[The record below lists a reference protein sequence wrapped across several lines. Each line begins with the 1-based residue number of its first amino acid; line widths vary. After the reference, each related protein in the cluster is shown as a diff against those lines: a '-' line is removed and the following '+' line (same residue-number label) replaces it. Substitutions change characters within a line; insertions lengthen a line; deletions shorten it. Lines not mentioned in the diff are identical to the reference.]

1 MWIWMSDK
9 YQALHPDMVERIRRA
24 ATQPFEID
32 DIPHLMLDLA
42 GIDCPYF
49 DATRSLI
56 NDRFNPHRRRL
67 VGDQKLDY
75 KKLF

>member
-1 MWIWMSDK
+1 MWIWMSDN
-9 YQALHPDMVERIRRA
+9 YQALHPEMAAKIRRA
-24 ATQPFEID
+24 ANRSFEID
-32 DIPHLMLDLA
+32 DIPHMLLELA

-49 DATRSLI
+49 DATRNPI